1 MYRLTPMPMPRIVCG
16 LIAGVLLG
24 VPVFPALAGQS
35 PLPAAEP
42 HSVASSSPQSPHH
55 ALAATVTSIRDRMA
69 AVLGPDE
76 RVDITPEA
84 AAAFLQPAERRE
96 LATGFVRFRVDRPA
110 RIYVAFEGEQGE
122 TPFWLPELGFGRRA
136 DLDFIVDVE
145 DAYHVWDKTV
155 AAGEVRL
162 GIPSLSGEMK
172 PYLVFAAPA
181 AEGPALT
188 LTPLVPGTDVVTA
201 RTGVRPFLDDDD
213 YLNALPQA
221 LDGLPVL
228 RTCESWELVSR
239 LVGWFRRTQYPSSA
253 SPDQLLLTWQGDPRR
268 SATIQWRTDP
278 SVPESALWIA
288 PKYEFFTAG
297 PAAGRRIDASFRELE
312 SSRIV
317 NDPVVRLHR
326 VRVDGLEPGTDYLY
340 AASADGGET
349 WTDVREFRT
358 AAESEPYSFVYLGDP
373 QNGLEQWGQLLRQAD
388 FRYPDARF
396 YMIAG
401 DLVDKGAERDNWDE
415 FFHEGSPVFAESAVV
430 PAIGNH
436 DSHGGHPTLYLQQF
450 ALPDNGTER
459 LDPGR
464 TYHVDYQD
472 LLVAVMDSNYQII
485 QPELQADWLDRVLGQ
500 SDARWKVVIYHHPF
514 YASRPDRDN
523 YPLRETWGPVFDRHN
538 VDIAF
543 QGHDHAY
550 MRTVPM
556 RDHRPAAEGEHGTI
570 YLVAVSGTKMYEQEL
585 PSFAAFG
592 TTDTRTFQYIE
603 VDPAAGILDYRAV
616 DTRGEVIDAF
626 RLQKPAA
633 NAAD

>member
-1 MYRLTPMPMPRIVCG
+1 MVRVLHG
-16 LIAGVLLG
+16 LLAGVLLAATA
-24 VPVFPALAGQS
+24 VPALADQS

-42 HSVASSSPQSPHH
+42 RSAARQSPHH
-55 ALAATVTSIRDRMA
+55 DLAGTVTSIRERMA
-69 AVLGPDE
+69 AELGPDE

-84 AAAFLQPAERRE
+84 AAAFLQPAERRA
-96 LATGFVRFRVDRPA
+96 LATGFVRFGVDRPA

-122 TPFWLPELGFGRRA
+122 TPFWLPDLRFGRRA
-136 DLDFIVDVE
+136 DLDFIVDAE

-155 AAGEVRL
+155 PAGEVRL

-181 AEGPALT
+181 DDGRAVT
-188 LTPLVPGTDVVTA
+188 LTPLVPGTDVISA
-201 RTGVRPFLDDDD
+201 RAGARPFLDDDD
-213 YLNALPQA
+213 YLNALPQV

-228 RTCESWELVSR
+228 RSYESWELISR
-239 LVGWFRRTQYPSSA
+239 LVGWFRRTEYPSSA
-253 SPDQLLLTWQGDPRR
+253 SPDQLLLTWQGDPRH
-268 SATIQWRTDP
+268 SATIQWRTDV
-278 SVPESALWIA
+278 SIQNSLLWVA
-288 PKYEFFTAG
+288 AKEDFFQAG
-297 PAAGRRIDASFRELE
+297 SAAGRRIDASFRELE

-326 VRVDGLEPGTDYLY
+326 VRLDDLEPGTDYLY
-340 AASADGGET
+340 AVSADGGET

-358 AAESEPYSFVYLGDP
+358 AAESEPYSFVYIGDP
-373 QNGLEQWGQLLRQAD
+373 QNGLDQWGQLLRQAE
-388 FRYPDARF
+388 FRYPEARF

-415 FFHEGSPVFAESAVV
+415 FFHEGSPVFDESAVV

-464 TYHVDYQD
+464 TYYVEYQD
-472 LLVAVMDSNYQII
+472 LLVVVMDSNYQLIE
-485 QPELQADWLDRVLGQ
+485 PELQADWLDRVLGG

-523 YPLRETWGPVFDRHN
+523 YPLRETWGPIFDRHR

-556 RDHRPAAEGEHGTI
+556 RGHRPAAEGEHGTI

-585 PSFAAFG
+585 PAFAAFG
-592 TTDTRTFQYIE
+592 ATDTRTFQYIE
-603 VDPAAGILDYRAV
+603 VDPADGTLDYRAI
-616 DTRGEVIDAF
+616 DTGGRVIDTF
-626 RLQKPAA
+626 RLEKPPAA
-633 NAAD
+633 AAD